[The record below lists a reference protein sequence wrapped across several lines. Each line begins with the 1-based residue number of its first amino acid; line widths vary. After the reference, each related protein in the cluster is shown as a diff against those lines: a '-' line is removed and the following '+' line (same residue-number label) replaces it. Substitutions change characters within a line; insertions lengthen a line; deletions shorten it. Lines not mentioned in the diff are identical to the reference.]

1 MKPESVSTKQQRI
14 AALAKANP
22 AMVFKSLNH
31 HLDLDWLRYA
41 HALVRK
47 DGAVGVDGQTAEEYE
62 DRLEENLTGLLDRIK
77 SGRYK
82 APPVRRTY
90 IPKKDGTRRPL
101 GIPTFEDKVAQRAIV
116 LLLEPIFEQDFK
128 PFSYGFRPGR
138 SAHGALRHLR
148 SYILENGARWVLD
161 LDIRKYF
168 DTIDHRRLRGFLDQ
182 RVVDG
187 VVRRM
192 IDKWLA
198 AGVLEEQQLR
208 RAEYGTPQG
217 GVISP
222 LLANIYLHFVLDGW
236 FEESVLPRLK
246 RRAGLVRYADDAVL
260 AFEDFLDG
268 QRVRAVIGKRL
279 ERFGLSLHPEKT
291 RMIDFR
297 FKRPS
302 GGPHPATQG
311 TSFSFLGFTHVWG
324 RSRRGKPVIY
334 QVTAKDRFARS
345 IGSIHDWCKRNRHQ
359 PVREQARHLRR
370 MMQGH
375 YAYYGITGNSR
386 RLRWYANQ
394 VECIWFY
401 WLRRR
406 TRVGTGRAPTY
417 RQLLDRYPLPPPK
430 IVHVYTAASET
441 GS

>member
-1 MKPESVSTKQQRI
+1 LKPESVSTKQQRI
-14 AALAKANP
+14 AALAQANP
-22 AMVFKSLNH
+22 AMVFTSLNH
-31 HLDLDWLRYA
+31 HLDLDWLRHA

-47 DGAVGVDGQTAEEYE
+47 DGAAGVDGQTAAAYD
-62 DRLEENLTGLLDRIK
+62 DRLEENLTGLLNRIK

-82 APPVRRTY
+82 APPVRRAY
-90 IPKKDGTRRPL
+90 IPKPDGTRRPL

-116 LLLEPIFEQDFK
+116 LLLEPIYEQDFK
-128 PFSYGFRPGR
+128 PCSFGFRPGR
-138 SAHGALRHLR
+138 SAHSALRHLR
-148 SYILENGARWVLD
+148 SFIMENGARWVLD

-168 DTIDHRRLRGFLDQ
+168 DTIDHRRLREFLDQ

-198 AGVLEEQQLR
+198 AGVLEEQQWQR
-208 RAEYGTPQG
+208 TERGTPQG

-222 LLANIYLHFVLDGW
+222 LLANIYLHVVLDDW
-236 FEESVLPRLK
+236 FAETVLPRLK

-268 QRVRAVIGKRL
+268 QRVRAVLGKRL

-297 FKRPS
+297 FQRPTS
-302 GGPHPATQG
+302 GRHPATQG
-311 TSFSFLGFTHVWG
+311 TSFTFLGFTHVWG
-324 RSRRGKPVIY
+324 RSRKGKPVIY
-334 QVTAKDRFARS
+334 QVTAKDRFARAL
-345 IGSIHDWCKRNRHQ
+345 GAIHAWCKQHRHQ
-359 PVREQARHLRR
+359 PVREQARHLGR

-375 YAYYGITGNSR
+375 YAYYGITGNGR
-386 RLRWYANQ
+386 RIRWYAHQ
-394 VECIWFY
+394 VERIWYY

-406 TRVGTGRAPTY
+406 TRAGTARAPSY
-417 RQLLDRYPLPPPK
+417 RGLLDRYPLPPPR
-430 IVHVYTAASET
+430 IMHIYTVASET